1 MLTRGKRE
9 IADDIEAVSTSRCP
23 PGDSGNN
30 DLGHRSNQALNLED
44 VESPRPRGIN
54 LFPSLFYLRRGLASL
69 NFIAVAILAA
79 DALVATRTK
88 RITAVARGGAIARQN
103 DGSDVT
109 GHSRMIKA
117 TVEFVD
123 RMRAECIA
131 NFRTVKSDANDGQI
145 LAFGGAVDRAS
156 GNPTMVGHIGELEAL
171 NLAPALG
178 IESIRNKIQ
187 CTHTAKNT
195 DLLPLGP
202 GTF

>member
-1 MLTRGKRE
+1 M
-9 IADDIEAVSTSRCP
+9 STSRCP

-117 TVEFVD
+117 PVEFVD